1 MQPALKVNSAEALHI
16 KLGYIVKD
24 LCKISALGL
33 KEATHSILGAN
44 IFNVKECNF
53 SRGVKSPKIIFKRFL
68 AKNRVVARGRGGGV
82 K

>member
-1 MQPALKVNSAEALHI
+1 MKVNSAEDLHI

-53 SRGVKSPKIIFKRFL
+53 SRGVNPLKLVLKRFL
-68 AKNRVVARGRGGGV
+68 AKNRVVAMGRGGA
-82 K
+82 